1 MKEVSPDYDNLKT
14 SVFHRLLQRA
24 FPEWFP
30 YDSIRF
36 FHPFYTAEK
45 NAQYA
50 QEQGFYS
57 SFSLGTPNFD
67 SAHSKL
73 VYPASEPAKPPKPI
87 SLTTYGDIETV
98 LNTGADEIIH
108 PAFSNAE
115 NLPGKMHEA
124 LQSIRKKG
132 TTPKGEGDRPER
144 AEEERAAMTKAYFAH
159 QMRAI
164 IKREIITMRS
174 AGQEPIYQI
183 DVTRE

>member
-50 QEQGFYS
+50 QEQGYYS
-57 SFSLGTPNFD
+57 NFSLGTPNFD

-87 SLTTYGDIETV
+87 LLTTYHDIDRV

-108 PAFSNAE
+108 PAFSNPD
-115 NLPGKMHEA
+115 NLPKKVQDA
-124 LQSIRKKG
+124 LQSIRSKG
-132 TTPKGEGDRPER
+132 TKAKGESPER
-144 AEEERAAMTKAYFAH
+144 VAMTKAYFTY

-164 IKREIITMRS
+164 IEREVITMTS
-174 AGQEPIYQI
+174 TGQDPIYQI